1 MQVPV
6 PNGGD
11 QLVTMTHAADNAAM
25 VAAAVGNEVVAVGEI
40 GRDWPRLA
48 EIGIG
53 RDWPKWAE
61 VGRGCPRLPEAARG
75 CPEVVPRLS
84 RPSPLLLHA
93 KAAVGEAFNCATP
106 SLVTCDSL
114 VRLFTAFT
122 ASLHR
127 PSRE

>member
-53 RDWPKWAE
+53 RDWPKLDE
-61 VGRGCPRLPEAARG
+61 IGRGWPRSAEAVQRSAERA
-75 CPEVVPRLS
+75 PH
-84 RPSPLLLHA
+84 SPLS
-93 KAAVGEAFNCATP
+93 V
-106 SLVTCDSL
+106 
-114 VRLFTAFT
+114 
-122 ASLHR
+122 
-127 PSRE
+127 